1 MNANLDGLYYRTS
14 ATPSLCGPYKTV
26 TNYNGCNAAKAKATQ
41 AYSRNDFE
49 RSAAENAKMI
59 SASEQSLYKQL
70 LQYPTS
76 LIDIIGSNDIKVQRA
91 YVNNLIKKFPNLEQ
105 VLKPVY
111 PKLFKTDEEIKKEE
125 EAVKEE
131 YYYSKKT
138 TPPPTTTIL
147 KKTTPLPTTT
157 ILTKTKPTDGN
168 TPISDSPGYFMNNT
182 EDGLMDG
189 LMEGYSRPAC
199 YSCRHS

>member
-1 MNANLDGLYYRTS
+1 MDFNMNAKLDGLYYRTS

-26 TNYNGCNAAKAKATQ
+26 TTYNGCNAAKAQATQ

-59 SASEQSLYKQL
+59 SAADQSLYKQL
-70 LQYPTS
+70 LQYPKS
-76 LIDIIGSNDIKVQRA
+76 LLEIIGSGDVKVQRT
-91 YVNNLIKKFPNLEQ
+91 YVKNLIKKFPNLEQ

-125 EAVKEE
+125 EAVKEG

-138 TPPPTTTIL
+138 PPPQKPTQKPTTTPPTAIL
-147 KKTTPLPTTT
+147 PSSSTYFEVSTDINSPL
-157 ILTKTKPTDGN
+157 LQGSLGN
-168 TPISDSPGYFMNNT
+168 TN
-182 EDGLMDG
+182 
-189 LMEGYSRPAC
+189 EGYSRPAC
-199 YSCRHS
+199 SSCRRS

>member
-1 MNANLDGLYYRTS
+1 MDFTMNANLDGLYYRTS

-26 TNYNGCNAAKAKATQ
+26 TNYNGCNAAKAQATQ

-59 SASEQSLYKQL
+59 SAADQSLYKQL
-70 LQYPTS
+70 LQYPKS
-76 LIDIIGSNDIKVQRA
+76 LLEIIGSGDVKVQRT
-91 YVNNLIKKFPNLEQ
+91 YVKNLIKKFPNLEQ

-125 EAVKEE
+125 EAVKEG

-138 TPPPTTTIL
+138 PPPQKPTQKPTTTPPTAIL
-147 KKTTPLPTTT
+147 PSSSTYFEVSTDINSPL
-157 ILTKTKPTDGN
+157 LQGSLGN
-168 TPISDSPGYFMNNT
+168 TN
-182 EDGLMDG
+182 
-189 LMEGYSRPAC
+189 EGYSRPAC
-199 YSCRHS
+199 SSCRRS